1 MPTQDPIRVAVV
13 GAGSFGRN
21 HLRVYRDLQKEG
33 RVQIVAVVD
42 SNPDIAALAA
52 DTGAPAFRSVADMLA
67 ANTGAVAAS
76 VAVPTVLHRA
86 VACELLAAGLDTLV
100 EKPIASTLEDA
111 DALIAAAESGSRIL
125 QIGHLERFNPAV
137 LAARKHINHPMFFE
151 VHRLSVF
158 TPRSLDV
165 DVILDLM
172 IHDLDLVLSM
182 VAAPLAEVRA
192 VGIPVLSD
200 KTDIA
205 NVRLAFADGGI
216 ANLTA
221 SRISAERVRKMRI
234 FQPRQ
239 YLAIDFAHQELQF
252 VDVSIAAG
260 LTPQQIAALAAAA
273 AHSGVSGLGPRRVPV
288 EQREPLR
295 LEIESFLD
303 SVRTRAIPQVTGRQ
317 ARAAL
322 ELAFS
327 IHRSIAEHTQA
338 HRIDRLIPT
347 H

>member
-13 GAGSFGRN
+13 GAGSFGSN
-21 HLRVYRDLQKEG
+21 HLRVYRDLHAGGSIQLAA
-33 RVQIVAVVD
+33 IVDA
-42 SNPDIAALAA
+42 NPAIAAAA
-52 DTGAPAFRSVADMLA
+52 PSGVPVFHSVADMLA
-67 ANTGAVAAS
+67 ANTGVQAAS
-76 VAVPTVLHRA
+76 VAVPTVHHRQ
-86 VACELLAAGLDTLV
+86 VGCELLAAGVDVLV

-111 DALIAAAESGSRIL
+111 DALIAAAEKYQRIL
-125 QIGHLERFNPAV
+125 QVGHLERFNPAV
-137 LAARKHINHPMFFE
+137 TAARPHIRQPMFFE

-158 TPRSLDV
+158 TPRALDV

-172 IHDLDLVLSM
+172 IHDLDLVLSL
-182 VAAPLAEVRA
+182 VKSPLEEVRA

-205 NVRLAFADGGI
+205 NVRLAFADGCI

-239 YLAIDFAHQELQF
+239 YLAIDFAHQDLQF
-252 VDVSIAAG
+252 VDVSVVAG
-260 LTPQQIAALAAAA
+260 LSPQQIAALIAAAA
-273 AHSGVSGLGPRRVPV
+273 QPGAPSLGPRRVPI

-295 LEIESFLD
+295 LEIESFLQ
-303 SVRTRAIPQVTGRQ
+303 SVRTRAIPHVTGAQ

-322 ELAFS
+322 ELAFT
-327 IHRSIAEHTQA
+327 IHRAIGEHATA
-338 HRIDRLIPT
+338 HHLERLIPA